1 MDNFFNKNIKINKD
15 KIGIN
20 EPVYIIAEAGSNH
33 NGDIEQAK
41 RLIDIAVEAKVDAVK
56 FQLFKSEFLV
66 KKKKQIK
73 ELKKYE
79 FNRK

>member
-1 MDNFFNKNIKINKD
+1 MELTNQSIL
-15 KIGIN
+15 
-20 EPVYIIAEAGSNH
+20 VAEAGSNH

-66 KKKKQIK
+66 KKKKTNKRIK
-73 ELKKYE
+73 KNMNLIGSG
-79 FNRK
+79 